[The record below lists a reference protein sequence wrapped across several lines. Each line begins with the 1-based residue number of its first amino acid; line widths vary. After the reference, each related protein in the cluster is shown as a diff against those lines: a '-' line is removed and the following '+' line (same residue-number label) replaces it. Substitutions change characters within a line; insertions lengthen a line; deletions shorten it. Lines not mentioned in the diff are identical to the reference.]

1 MSFPTAQV
9 RERQRER
16 IRYWLL
22 KDHELTNRQLMEL
35 TGATD
40 SVISKIR
47 KALDIPANFG
57 MPTHAAIDI
66 AFKKF
71 MLGQGKPTQ
80 RQSKE
85 FNPWPPA
92 GSSMKGDT

>member
-16 IRYWLL
+16 IKYWLL
-22 KDHELTNRQLMEL
+22 KDRELTNRQLTEL

-47 KALDIPANFG
+47 KEIGIPANFG
-57 MPTHAAIDI
+57 VPTYTAIDT

-71 MLGQGKPTQ
+71 MKGQGKPIQ

-92 GSSMKGDT
+92 GNSMKEDT